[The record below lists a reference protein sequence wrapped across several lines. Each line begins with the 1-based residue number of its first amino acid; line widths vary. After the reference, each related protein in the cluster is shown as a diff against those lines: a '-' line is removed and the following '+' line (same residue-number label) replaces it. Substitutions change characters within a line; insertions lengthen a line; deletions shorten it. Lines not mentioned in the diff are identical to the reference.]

1 VGTLL
6 IVVNGLAFWAY
17 LLSCH
22 ACRHLVGGGARRLSA
37 RPLCRRLWSAVSRLN
52 GHHGLFALIS
62 LPLVM
67 ATDIYVRLVASGMVA
82 DPHVTLWG

>member
-1 VGTLL
+1 VT
-6 IVVNGLAFWAY
+6 
-17 LLSCH
+17 
-22 ACRHLVGGGARRLSA
+22 
-37 RPLCRRLWSAVSRLN
+37 RLN
-52 GHHGLFALIS
+52 GHHGLFALVS